1 MSCKTKGD
9 TMCRSSLGTV
19 GTMVK
24 KTSPYSFPMKEIIM
38 VHSFL
43 AELFKSLE
51 QKVTILEGEVKMSLE
66 KLIGLHY
73 NMDDHKDLVA

>member
-1 MSCKTKGD
+1 
-9 TMCRSSLGTV
+9 
-19 GTMVK
+19 
-24 KTSPYSFPMKEIIM
+24 MKEITM